1 MRKKIFMRL
10 ITSVFVCAFVL
21 SAALFNFNVAVSAM
35 DNSSAESM
43 TNVKG
48 LQLPINGGY
57 YRSWHD
63 KAHDPSRPNS
73 MLDVPKEVNL
83 VFVFPGGEETP
94 EFWRALKEDY
104 VPAMNAKGQKVVRT
118 INLGM
123 VLKGDKTGD
132 VINYDLDASTY
143 AKRAQQIYDVY
154 VAEHNVDGLDIDYE
168 KHHTLS
174 ADGRELLSEKDID
187 DATGIIKEL
196 KKILD
201 ANNKLFIL
209 DTTMKATQ
217 LDRINYERVN
227 KLFPRISDCFDFVLM
242 QSYGQKEAD
251 FNEFWETYKP
261 YIRPEQY
268 LVGFSW
274 YEENSPKGNQWFDVP
289 GFGEEFLNSRAVQEH
304 VKWQPDNGV
313 KAGVFSYAIERDG
326 VAHGDNNIVKS
337 DFSNS
342 AKLRELMEESGDY
355 TLLTEKHI
363 PDKNLL
369 EEIKSK
375 VGPYLRTFRL
385 YDRDLEINNPE
396 IESLQGL
403 ELMQNVKSLSLNGLS
418 KVKEINKDLLPHNIA
433 NAIPE
438 AKNEKVFSKLKLSG
452 LASLEKLDLSGL
464 NLETLEFSG
473 VEAWTSLLEF
483 NLSNNLL
490 DFYEGSK
497 NREILDTLI
506 EHVKNNTSAGDV
518 SLVTLFDNQ
527 KPRSFFNSAI
537 LEKNVEVEKDSEAND
552 VFKYIKSQETSTGRV
567 VKDENEFNSFK
578 EESINGTKFVA
589 NDYTFEEFKYDIS
602 NYNARIITHDNQIFS
617 DTRDSGS
624 SIINNEEEETY
635 RVVYFD
641 ENNKVAHELKYVVG
655 AEKEIMINLA
665 ENAKVLGTSSMIRD
679 YKELVP
685 NLFDN
690 KLNGFGDGIF
700 TVGARDIEESPFWVA
715 FDLGD
720 GAKVQKLEIWNA
732 TKADAYMLKDMNA
745 KAGEL
750 YVLKETNPDTANLS
764 NSEYLEN
771 DDNWEKVFSFSD
783 SSQLKEITNIFGQAY
798 EKNIWKLKVTEV
810 AGTGYYRSLAL
821 SEIRL
826 LGQLDNTVDKSA
838 LEELIKTAKAESE
851 DIKWTDETKSE
862 LLAVVKEAEMI
873 FADEEANKAQVSNI
887 QDKLQKAIDALVEKP
902 EANKDKLNYLVAML
916 DTIDLNDKTEESI
929 ENLKAVELKA
939 KEVLNEKYASQEKV
953 DQAEA
958 DLQKAINS
966 LVEKTETDVS
976 EVGKADLQK
985 AIAEAEAVDLENVK
999 EDENL
1004 IEFKNKLAEA
1014 KMLNELEG
1022 LTQEQVE
1029 KATTELNEALNGLKF
1044 KEMIPDPE
1052 VPGEQEP
1059 GEQEPGENPGQ
1070 EEPENPSEEPGEQEP
1085 EEPKEPE
1092 VPEEPKEPEVP
1103 QEPEAPQDPETEQP
1117 EDNEAN
1123 SEPLKLDPN
1132 SPFKDINI
1140 ISDEGKHT
1148 GYTLWAEKLESS
1160 DKKEVFEIKLL
1171 DKNGNSVQPKSKI
1184 SLEITIGFDI
1194 DKNEKL
1200 SLTHIKSDGTSENLY
1215 VKSNGRQVVFET
1227 DGFSK
1232 FIFAA
1237 EKLES
1242 ENTTASSSMAT
1253 EATSK
1258 AKSES
1263 KSTPAKTGAITY
1275 YIPLALIALS
1285 LASVIIVVRRKL
1297 ED

>member
-1 MRKKIFMRL
+1 MRKKICMRF
-10 ITSVFVCAFVL
+10 ITSVFVCALVL
-21 SAALFNFNVAVSAM
+21 SAALFNVNVEVSAM
-35 DNSSAESM
+35 DNSSTESL

-48 LQLPINGGY
+48 LQLPVNGGY

-73 MLDVPKEVNL
+73 MLDVPEEVNL

-104 VPAMNAKGQKVVRT
+104 VPAMNARGQKVVRT

-132 VINYDLDASTY
+132 VIDYDLDESTY

-174 ADGRELLSEKDID
+174 ADGRELLSEKNID

-217 LDRINYERVN
+217 LDRFNYERVN

-242 QSYGQKEAD
+242 QAYGQNEAE

-268 LVGFSW
+268 LIGFSW

-289 GFGEEFLNSRAVQEH
+289 GFGEEFSNSRAVQEH

-342 AKLRELMEESGDY
+342 VKLKELMEKSGDY
-355 TLLTEKHI
+355 TLLTEEHI
-363 PDKNLL
+363 PDKHLL

-385 YDRDLEINNPE
+385 FDGDLEISNPE

-403 ELMQNVKSLSLNGLS
+403 ELMQNVKSLNLNGLS
-418 KVKEINKDLLPHNIA
+418 KVKEINKGLLPRNIA
-433 NAIPE
+433 NVIPE
-438 AKNEKVFSKLKLSG
+438 TKNEKVFSKLKLSG
-452 LASLEKLDLSGL
+452 LNSLEKLDLSGL

-473 VEAWTSLLEF
+473 VEEWSLLREF

-506 EHVKNNTSAGDV
+506 ENVKNNTSAGDV
-518 SLVTLFDNQ
+518 SSLTLFDNQ

-537 LEKNVEVEKDSEAND
+537 LDKNVEVEKNSEAND

-589 NDYTFEEFKYDIS
+589 NDYTFEEFKYDVS

-624 SIINNEEEETY
+624 SVINNQEEETY

-641 ENNKVAHELKYVVG
+641 EHNKVAHELKYVVG
-655 AEKEIMINLA
+655 TEKEIMVDLA
-665 ENAKVLGTSSMIRD
+665 ENVKVLGTSSMMRD

-690 KLNGFGDGIF
+690 KLNGYGDGIF
-700 TVGARDIEESPFWVA
+700 TYDARNIEEKPFWIA
-715 FDLGD
+715 FDLGE

-750 YVLKETNPDTANLS
+750 YVLKESNPDTANLS

-783 SSQLKEITNIFGQAY
+783 SNQLNEITNIFGQAY
-798 EKNIWKLKVTEV
+798 ENNIWKLKITEV

-826 LGQLDNTVDKSA
+826 LGQRDNTVDKSA
-838 LEELIKTAKAESE
+838 LEELIQTAKAELE
-851 DIKWTDETKSE
+851 DIKWTDETKTE
-862 LLAVVKEAEMI
+862 LLAVVEEAEMI
-873 FADEEANKAQVSNI
+873 FADEEANKGQVRNI

-902 EANKDKLNYLVAML
+902 LADKDKLNYLVAML
-916 DTIDLNDKTEESI
+916 DTIDLSDKTEESI
-929 ENLKAVELKA
+929 ENLKAAELKA
-939 KEVLNEKYASQEKV
+939 KEILAENYASQEEV
-953 DQAEA
+953 DQAEKA
-958 DLQKAINS
+958 LQEAINS
-966 LVEKTETDVS
+966 LVEKSATDENEVS
-976 EVGKADLQK
+976 KADLQK
-985 AIAEAEAVDLENVK
+985 AIAVAEAVELENVE

-1004 IEFKNKLAEA
+1004 NEFRNKLAEA
-1014 KMLNELEG
+1014 KMLNELDG

-1029 KATTELNEALNGLKF
+1029 QAAKELNEAVKGLKF
-1044 KEMIPDPE
+1044 KEVTPDPE
-1052 VPGEQEP
+1052 MP
-1059 GEQEPGENPGQ
+1059 GEQEPGENPGE
-1070 EEPENPSEEPGEQEP
+1070 EEPENPSKEPGEQEP
-1085 EEPKEPE
+1085 EA
-1092 VPEEPKEPEVP
+1092 P
-1103 QEPEAPQDPETEQP
+1103 QEPQEPQVPQDPETEQP
-1117 EDNEAN
+1117 EDNESN
-1123 SEPLKLDPN
+1123 SASLRIDPN

-1160 DKKEVFEIKLL
+1160 DKDKKEVFEIKLL
-1171 DKNGNSVQPKSKI
+1171 DANGNAVQPKAKLG
-1184 SLEITIGFDI
+1184 LEITIGFDL
-1194 DKNEKL
+1194 EKDEIL
-1200 SLTHIKSDGTSENLY
+1200 SLTHIKSDGTSENLD
-1215 VKSNGRQVVFET
+1215 VKINGRQVVFET

-1258 AKSES
+1258 SES
-1263 KSTPAKTGAITY
+1263 KSTPAKTGATTY

-1285 LASVIIVVRRKL
+1285 LASVVIVVRRKL